1 MIRPFSSRSPSTNAV
16 NPVVTSTHFEDDLL
30 RLPATD
36 RKRVLIVLR
45 DTLPSEPLPP
55 NLNIKATKGH
65 APWLRL
71 RVGDW
76 RIIFRPLAR
85 SELEAVR
92 QRRGRESARG
102 YYVETVV
109 RRSELHRVAR
119 RLR

>member
-1 MIRPFSSRSPSTNAV
+1 V
-16 NPVVTSTHFEDDLL
+16 NHVVTSTHFEDDLS
-30 RLPATD
+30 RLPAAD
-36 RKRVLIVLR
+36 RKRVLTVLR
-45 DTLPSEPLPP
+45 DTLPSESLPP
-55 NLNIKATKGH
+55 NLNIKAIKGY

-85 SELEAVR
+85 GELEAAR
-92 QRRGRESARG
+92 QRHGRESARG

-109 RRSELHRVAR
+109 RRSELPRVAR